1 MKAEEKTKTAPQ
13 KKKKIII
20 IHPPD
25 FRNTMFLVRGF
36 GRIIQ
41 IHLQLDKLYGIIL
54 KIYYNN

>member
-1 MKAEEKTKTAPQ
+1 MKAEEKTKTAPP

-41 IHLQLDKLYGIIL
+41 ILMYIS
-54 KIYYNN
+54 N